1 MDRFPK
7 TERVDIML
15 LLEGTFPYVSGGV
28 SSWVDQLIRSFPEHS
43 FGAVFIGSRPEDYG
57 EQRYELPPNL
67 RHLEVHYLGEQG
79 QVPMVRRRPGNP
91 EKLEAMRAWHSSFLS
106 RGATDSERKMV
117 DPRFYRSSPDGV
129 DYSQFLYSEYA
140 WEFITE
146 MYQSRCTD
154 PSFLDY
160 FWTVRSMHGPLW
172 RLAAIA
178 EELIPAG
185 LYHTV
190 STGYAGFLG
199 AMLGSSRKRPLLLS
213 EHGIYTK
220 ERRIDLLQS
229 DWIRDNRE
237 ALQKDPAEI
246 SYYRTLWMRFFETL
260 GRICY
265 AVSDEIVSLYE
276 GARLR
281 QVEDGAPTERTR
293 IIPNGIDV
301 QRFAQ
306 VGGVGAT
313 APPPVVSLVGRV
325 VPIKDIKTFIRTI
338 RIMADRI
345 PEIEGWVVGPS
356 DEDVDYADECR
367 ALAESLQVSE
377 RVRFMGMRNVEEIYP
392 QSGVVVLSSISEGL
406 PLVVIEAFAAGI
418 PVVAT
423 DVGACSQLV
432 YGVEPEDRELGAAG
446 AIVGINDPKGLA
458 DASCELLQSPKR
470 WQAARDAALQRVR
483 KYYTTERM
491 ITEYR
496 KLYEKG
502 LRQWQA

>member
-1 MDRFPK
+1 MDRFPR
-7 TERVDIML
+7 TDSVDIML

-28 SSWVDQLIRSFPEHS
+28 SSWVDQLVRAFPDYS
-43 FGAVFIGSRPEDYG
+43 FGAVFIGSRQEDYG
-57 EQRYELPPNL
+57 EQRYELPSNL
-67 RHLEVHYLGEQG
+67 LHLEAHYLGEQG
-79 QVPMVRRRPGNP
+79 EAPMIRRRPGND

-106 RGATDSERKMV
+106 RDAADAEKRMV
-117 DPRFYRSSPDGV
+117 DPGFYLSSAEGV

-146 MYQSRCTD
+146 MYQSRCSD

-160 FWTVRSMHGPLW
+160 FWTVRNMHGPLW

-178 EELIPAG
+178 DGLIPAG
-185 LYHTV
+185 LYHAV

-199 AMLGSSRKRPLLLS
+199 AMLGSSRNRPLLLS

-265 AVSDEIVSLYE
+265 AVAGDIVSLYE

-281 QVEDGAPTERTR
+281 QVEDGAPAERTR
-293 IIPNGIDV
+293 VIPNGIDV
-301 QRFAQ
+301 ERFAPAGLQGPGNPPQ
-306 VGGVGAT
+306 VLT
-313 APPPVVSLVGRV
+313 LVGRV

-338 RIMADRI
+338 RILADRI
-345 PEIEGWVVGPS
+345 PEIEGWIVGPS
-356 DEDVDYADECR
+356 DEDEDYADECR

-392 QSGVVVLSSISEGL
+392 RSGVVLLSSISEGL

-418 PVVAT
+418 PVVTT

-432 YGVEPEDRELGAAG
+432 NGVDAEDRELGAAG

-458 DASCELLQSPKR
+458 EASFGLLQSPER
-470 WQAARDAALQRVR
+470 WRAASDAALRRVR
-483 KYYTTERM
+483 RYYTTDRM
-491 ITEYR
+491 ISEYR

-502 LRQWQA
+502 LGQWRA

>member
-1 MDRFPK
+1 MERFPRAD
-7 TERVDIML
+7 RVDIML

-28 SSWVDQLIRSFPEHS
+28 SGWVDQLIRAFPEYR

-57 EQRYELPPNL
+57 EMRYELPGNL
-67 RHLEVHYLGEQG
+67 VHLEAHYLGEQG
-79 QVPMVRRRPGNP
+79 HAPMIRRRPGSP
-91 EKLEAMRAWHSSFLS
+91 EKLEAMRNWHSSLLS
-106 RGATDSERKMV
+106 RSATGTEKRMV
-117 DPRFYRSSPDGV
+117 DPGFYRSSADGV

-160 FWTVRSMHGPLW
+160 FWTVRNMHGPLW

-178 EELIPAG
+178 EGLIPAG
-185 LYHTV
+185 FYHAV

-199 AMLGSSRKRPLLLS
+199 AMLGSSRQRPLLLS

-265 AVSDEIVSLYE
+265 DTAGDIVSLYE

-281 QVEDGAPTERTR
+281 QLEDGAPEERTLV
-293 IIPNGIDV
+293 IPNGIDV
-301 QRFAQ
+301 ERFAPADSGEQ
-306 VGGVGAT
+306 RAV
-313 APPPVVSLVGRV
+313 PPVLSLVGRV
-325 VPIKDIKTFIRTI
+325 VPIKDIKTFIRAI
-338 RIMADRI
+338 RVLADRI
-345 PEIEGWVVGPS
+345 PEIEGWIVGPT
-356 DEDVDYADECR
+356 DEDADYADECR
-367 ALAESLQVSE
+367 ALAESLQVGE

-392 QSGVVVLSSISEGL
+392 RSGVVVLSSISEGL
-406 PLVVIEAFAAGI
+406 PLVVLEAFAAGI

-432 YGVEPEDRELGAAG
+432 YGVEAEDRELGAAG

-458 DASCELLQSPKR
+458 DASCELLRSPER
-470 WQAARDAALQRVR
+470 WMSASDAALRRVR
-483 KYYTTERM
+483 RYYTTGKM
-491 ITEYR
+491 ISEYR

-502 LRQWQA
+502 LQQWQA